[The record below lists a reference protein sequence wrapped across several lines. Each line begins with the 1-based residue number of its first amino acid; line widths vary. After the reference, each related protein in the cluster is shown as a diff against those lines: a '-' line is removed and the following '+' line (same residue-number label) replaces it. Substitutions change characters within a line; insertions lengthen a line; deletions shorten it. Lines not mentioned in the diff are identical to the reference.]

1 MTRLLMTLVLSLLVP
16 AFAAL
21 ADGDRFANLRD
32 EWPDT
37 DFSQASVDIRAVIAA
52 GPPKDGISS
61 IDDPRFIPAQQV
73 TELAETEPL
82 ISVLLGGD
90 AHAYPFRILIRHE
103 IVNDWVGGLP
113 VAITYCPLCN
123 SAIAFDRHVAGEAVE
138 FGTTGRLYLSNLVM
152 YDRRTE
158 SWWAQFTGEAIA
170 GELNGMKLKRLPS
183 RIESFASFRKRHP
196 DGNVLV
202 PPRRFPGRPYG
213 GNPYADYDSLPAP
226 WFRAGILPRNIPAMA
241 RVVTVGDRA
250 WALTLLRKKGLIETS
265 DGLIITWQAGQNS
278 ALDHRTIS
286 KGRDVGNVLV
296 RRQTPDG
303 PIDIPYGV
311 DFAFAF
317 HAFHPKSKIIT
328 R

>member
-1 MTRLLMTLVLSLLVP
+1 MVRRVIIATIILLATAYTVQ
-16 AFAAL
+16 AAKDKFAH
-21 ADGDRFANLRD
+21 LRA

-61 IDDPRFIPAQQV
+61 IDDPQFIPAKQV
-73 TELAETEPL
+73 TELADTEPV

-90 AHAYPFRILIRHE
+90 AHAYPFRILIQHE

-123 SAIAFDRHVAGEAVE
+123 SAVAFDRHVEGSAVE

-152 YDRRTE
+152 YDRWSE

-170 GELNGMKLKRLPS
+170 GRLNGTKLKRLPS
-183 RIESFASFRKRHP
+183 RIESLASFRKRHP

-213 GNPYADYDSLPAP
+213 GNPYANYDSLPAP
-226 WFRAGILPRNIPAMA
+226 WFQAGTLPRNIPAMA
-241 RVVTVGDRA
+241 RVVTVGNRA
-250 WALTLLRKKGLIETS
+250 WALTLLRKKGHIETS

-278 ALDHRTIS
+278 ALDHRIIS

-296 RRQTPDG
+296 RQQTPDG
-303 PIDIPYGV
+303 PVDIPYGV

-317 HAFHPKSKIIT
+317 HAFHPESKIIT